1 MKVSFAR
8 ASVLLLI
15 VLLAAACGGGGSAPA
30 SAQGGR
36 AQRTLMLSEADV
48 ATVGVGRIE
57 QGVAISGVLRPNQT
71 IAVRARIEGDIQQV
85 HVREGEPVRAGQL
98 LAVFEAIEQVS
109 GQASARAERVAA
121 EGELSTA
128 QWNLE
133 QTEELYRAGAVAE
146 RDLRAAQQAV
156 TTARARVAAARTRE
170 QTTGMTVRDTRVLA
184 PTAAVVSRRLVE
196 PGERVSRGAEL
207 FTLVRNE
214 ILELTAAVPERLA
227 GTVSPGQV
235 VRFQAAGRSFEG
247 RVARVS
253 PTIDPSTRSITVY
266 VQIPNPRGELIGGT
280 FASGAVVSRA
290 VDGAT
295 IVPLPAVRQTVE
307 RTDFVYRIAGDVVEQ
322 IPVTLGV
329 VNTATDEA
337 EVLSG
342 LASGDRVIVGNVGAV
357 GSGMRVQIVGGD
369 RPEAASAGAADTA
382 AGSSASAPA
391 GAR

>member
-1 MKVSFAR
+1 
-8 ASVLLLI
+8 
-15 VLLAAACGGGGSAPA
+15 
-30 SAQGGR
+30 
-36 AQRTLMLSEADV
+36 MLSEADV

-85 HVREGEPVRAGQL
+85 YVREGEPVRAGQL
-98 LAVFEAIEQVS
+98 LATFEAIEQVS

-214 ILELTAAVPERLA
+214 VLELTAAVPERLA

-247 RVARVS
+247 RVARMS

-295 IVPLPAVRQTVE
+295 IVPLPAIRQTVE
-307 RTDFVYRIAGDVVEQ
+307 RTDFVYRVAGDVVEQ

-369 RPEAASAGAADTA
+369 RPESASGGAPDTA
-382 AGSSASAPA
+382 AGSSAPAPV